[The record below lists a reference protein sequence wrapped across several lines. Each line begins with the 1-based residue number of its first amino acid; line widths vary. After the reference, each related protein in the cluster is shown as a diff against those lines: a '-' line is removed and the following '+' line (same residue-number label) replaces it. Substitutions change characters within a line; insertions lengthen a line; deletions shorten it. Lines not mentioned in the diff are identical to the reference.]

1 MRDERGPEAPRSPS
15 ETCSEQ
21 GALVV
26 FGTTRRTPSCG
37 RPRREPAVP
46 CGAGQTRGLASP
58 GPSPQVTRGF
68 GLKCLSP
75 RVRQFWKPF
84 PSRRRA
90 SASDPHRPRSSALRF
105 SSEQVALHALR
116 TGGLSQGLGRP
127 PDGAGS
133 RPREG
138 GGHRGPLLQS
148 FLTPMHR
155 AADTRPKPVPP
166 PLTVMGQ
173 RRTRGERPPVRA
185 PPALQPGLCVSSS
198 RVPATPFPAGG
209 AEAGGA

>member
-1 MRDERGPEAPRSPS
+1 MWPS
-15 ETCSEQ
+15 
-21 GALVV
+21 AA
-26 FGTTRRTPSCG
+26 R
-37 RPRREPAVP
+37 A
-46 CGAGQTRGLASP
+46 
-58 GPSPQVTRGF
+58 
-68 GLKCLSP
+68 
-75 RVRQFWKPF
+75 
-84 PSRRRA
+84 RRA
-90 SASDPHRPRSSALRF
+90 LWGGADPRPGVSGSQPPGYEGLRAEVPLPARQAVLEALPQQKEGVCLRPASSSALRF

-155 AADTRPKPVPP
+155 AADTRLKPVPP

-185 PPALQPGLCVSSS
+185 PPALQPGLCVSGS
-198 RVPATPFPAGG
+198 RVPASPFPAGG